1 MTWATSECKKWEVTR
16 QIYYFSLNYV
26 NEALEKGQIR
36 AGLDPNFMGEGRG
49 ERVTRCQSPE
59 NETGVEGK
67 EGEGEG
73 EILGRK

>member
-1 MTWATSECKKWEVTR
+1 MKNYAMGLKK
-16 QIYYFSLNYV
+16 IFYNLLLNCV
-26 NEALEKGQIR
+26 NKPLREGQIL